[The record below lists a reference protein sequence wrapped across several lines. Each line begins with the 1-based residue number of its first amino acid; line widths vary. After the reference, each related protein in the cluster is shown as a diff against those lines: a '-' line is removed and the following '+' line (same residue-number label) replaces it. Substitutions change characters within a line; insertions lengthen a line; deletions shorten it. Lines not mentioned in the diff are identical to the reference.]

1 MSQYDFL
8 KDFLEQSG
16 KDHLSMSFAQI
27 AAVVGGLPL
36 AAFDDDRW
44 WVNNDSRRG
53 VRSPCKSW
61 QAAGYR
67 ASADRRERIVQFDR
81 I

>member
-27 AAVVGGLPL
+27 AAIVGGLPL

-44 WVNNDSRRG
+44 WANDDTNRARHG
-53 VRSPCKSW
+53 QPKSW